1 MFVGIKKNVVYLAR
15 REKMQLGEFFFGRVI
30 QVNGRFVQGIEIR
43 LQLLIIDFAEFGDG
57 IVDVQYDFV

>member
-1 MFVGIKKNVVYLAR
+1 MFVGVEQNIVDLTG
-15 REKMQLGEFFFGRVI
+15 REEMELGEFFFGGMV
-30 QVNGRFVQGIEIR
+30 QVNGRFVQGIQVR